1 MLDALSIGK
10 LSPGLLLKLI
20 AAKALPKR
28 SLAQLLYFSPIIFM
42 AQKRNCHESYRKF
55 EQRKIVCCLD
65 YMV

>member
-28 SLAQLLYFSPIIFM
+28 SLAQLLYIFHRLYSWPKKGI
-42 AQKRNCHESYRKF
+42 ATRAIENLSKER
-55 EQRKIVCCLD
+55 
-65 YMV
+65 